1 MKKFLSWGNK
11 CVIMAETDDPKEE
24 PFMSVVDHRRKLH
37 TIPELIDQLPETVAY
52 VRSVLELLGCRL
64 SEPIP
69 GSVCAWF
76 DAGKPET
83 VAFRADMDALPGTE
97 TTGAPYASTHSGIMH
112 ACGHDGHTAMALAL
126 AEYVSAHLAEL
137 PRNVLMVFQ
146 PAEETTGG
154 AQRLCDA
161 GVLADHGVTRI
172 FGLHL
177 WPGLPE
183 GTVYTR
189 PGPLMARANEVTVTV
204 TGKSVH
210 VSRAGEGRD
219 ALAAGMEYLRRAY
232 AMVDALPPEEPRA
245 FLFGKMTS
253 GTVRNAV
260 SGKTVLEGSLRTYRE
275 ETHCHCEAQ
284 LEAIGRDIAAMTG
297 CGVDV
302 YLNEGYPAVWNHEG
316 LYKEVCAAL
325 GDAAP
330 ALLDTPALAAEDFA
344 FYQRA
349 VPGVFFLLGAGA
361 VPELHSP
368 DFNFDDETV
377 LPKGVEFLKKLLMLP

>member
-1 MKKFLSWGNK
+1 
-11 CVIMAETDDPKEE
+11 
-24 PFMSVVDHRRKLH
+24 MSVVEHRRKLH
-37 TIPELIDQLPETVAY
+37 AIPELIDQLPETVAY
-52 VRSVLELLGCRL
+52 VRSVLEPLACRL
-64 SEPIP
+64 SAPIP
-69 GSVCAWF
+69 SSVCAWF

-83 VAFRADMDALPGTE
+83 VAFRADMDALPGIE

-126 AEYVSAHLAEL
+126 AEYVSAHLTEM
-137 PRNVLMVFQ
+137 PRNVLFVFQ

-154 AQRLCDA
+154 AQRLCEA

-183 GTVYTR
+183 GMVYTR
-189 PGPLMARANEVTVTV
+189 PGPLLARANEVTVTI

-210 VSRAGEGRD
+210 VSRASEGVD
-219 ALAAGMEYLRRAY
+219 ALAAGVEYLHRAY

-260 SGKTVLEGSLRTYRE
+260 SGETVLEGSLRTYRE
-275 ETHCHCEAQ
+275 EIHCFCKAQ
-284 LEAIGRDIAAMTG
+284 LEAIGRDISAGSG
-297 CGVDV
+297 CGVEV

-316 LYKEVCAAL
+316 LYREVCAGL
-325 GDAAP
+325 GSDAP
-330 ALLDTPALAAEDFA
+330 ALLDAPALAAEDFA
-344 FYQRA
+344 FYQRV
-349 VPGVFFLLGAGA
+349 VPGVFFFLGTGRT
-361 VPELHSP
+361 PELHAP

-377 LPKGVEFLKKLLMLP
+377 LPRGVEFLKRLLFMA